1 MKKVLLALLATA
13 LAFAAVGTG
22 GASTQS
28 PAAKASALVTCGKT
42 RTIGFLGPITG
53 PAASLGQQQV
63 KWFRYYVI
71 RYNATHKKTKFR
83 SVEGDTILAGPG
95 GTAEA
100 VKAAQTVA
108 SNSKVL
114 ALVGPA

>member
-1 MKKVLLALLATA
+1 MKKVLLALFAAA
-13 LAFAAVGTG
+13 LAFAAAGTG

-28 PAAKASALVTCGKT
+28 PAAKASALVNCGKT

-63 KWFRYYVI
+63 KWFNYYI
-71 RYNATHKKTKFR
+71 SRYNATHKKTKFR
-83 SVEGDTILAGPG
+83 SVKGDTILGGSG

-108 SNSKVL
+108 GNSSVL
-114 ALVGPA
+114 